1 MLGTEANFIQS
12 TRIGRSDLME
22 KTRSRHYFAYL
33 AIGLVLMVGALN
45 ASAHSAGAA
54 SPQAAQ
60 QDKPVEQTSKNIQV
74 LTGMASSQLLPVM
87 HFMRTSLGV
96 RCDYCHLAEN
106 DKYWMDDKPA
116 KQTARK
122 MLQMVFDIN
131 KANFGG
137 RQVVTCNTC
146 HRGSVKPVAVPMI
159 GQGAYTNTTAD
170 LDPKPVAPLPPA
182 EQILD
187 RYLQALG
194 GRVAVDK
201 IKTRVT
207 KVTLLRIKIVNSGTP
222 KAAALNRG
230 DSWTIETFQKTPN
243 KYLSII
249 TTADGVIYQG
259 FNGTVGWTKNPSGQ
273 REMNPAELARIK
285 RQADLYGDLKLKERY
300 SKMDVTGRE
309 KIGDNEV
316 YVVEARSLDNRSEKL
331 FFDVK
336 TGFLIRRI
344 VFNEIKLG
352 LIRNRPILKTTG
364 PSMECGSLLSCGRRI
379 WTTIILERRER

>member
-1 MLGTEANFIQS
+1 
-12 TRIGRSDLME
+12 ME

-45 ASAHSAGAA
+45 ASSHSAGAA